1 MKRMLGLTMLTMVI
15 SSAVSGQEV
24 EPPEKPDILLI
35 VIDDLGCRDLG
46 VEGHSRHLTP
56 AIDALAADSVRFS
69 EAYCNGPNCSPS
81 RAALFTGRHGSRN
94 GVHTVGSASRGK
106 PEERKVDPP
115 VNARYIEGSEV
126 TLAEILAA
134 GGYRTG
140 FVGKWH
146 ISEDPLE
153 HGFERNVAGWRLGHP
168 KSYFPPYGNPHLED
182 GEEGE
187 YLVDRLGSE
196 TAAMIRDFESDPDGQ
211 PWFVAYS
218 PYAVHTPIQAPVD
231 AVEAMKKRHPGI
243 SNRAARYAVMV
254 ERTDAAIGEVL
265 AAVDPDRTVVCFVSD
280 NGGLQPVTDMAP
292 YRGGKGM
299 LFDGGIRSPMYVRG
313 PGLEP
318 RDVAVPVQ
326 VFDLHPTLL
335 DLAGVP
341 LPGKLTL
348 DAKSLQP
355 LLASPEGDISDSR
368 GPIYWHF
375 PAYLEG
381 RDSESRE
388 PERRFRTT
396 PAGAIREGRWKLVEW
411 FEDGEVWLFD
421 LESDPGET
429 RNVGDDHPETRER
442 LLSRLQG
449 WRLGIDAP
457 MPKPR

>member
-1 MKRMLGLTMLTMVI
+1 MIRFSEMTAVCTLV
-15 SSAVSGQEV
+15 SSVVCGGGT
-24 EPPEKPDILLI
+24 EPSERPDILLI

-46 VEGHSRHLTP
+46 VEGHPRHLTP
-56 AIDALAADSVRFS
+56 AIDGLASESVRFT

-81 RAALFTGRHGSRN
+81 RAALFTGRHGSRT

-115 VNARYIEGSEV
+115 ASSSFIQESEV
-126 TLAEILAA
+126 VLSESLAA
-134 GGYRTG
+134 AGYRTG

-146 ISEDPLE
+146 ISDDPLD
-153 HGFERNVAGWRLGHP
+153 HGFERNVGGWRLGHP
-168 KSYFPPYGNPHLED
+168 KSYFPPYKNPALED

-187 YLVDRLGSE
+187 YLVDRLGRE
-196 TAAMIRDFESDPDGQ
+196 TVSMIRDFEADTKGR
-211 PWFVAYS
+211 PWFVTYS
-218 PYAVHTPIQAPVD
+218 PYAVHTPIQAPED
-231 AVEAMKKRHPGI
+231 AVEEMKKRHPGI

-254 ERTDAAIGEVL
+254 ERTDAAVAEIL
-265 AAVDPDRTVVCFVSD
+265 AAVDPESTVVCFVSD

-299 LFDGGIRSPMYVRG
+299 LFDGGIRTPMYVRG

-318 RDVAVPVQ
+318 RTVGVPVQ

-335 DLAGVP
+335 DLASVPRPEGV
-341 LPGKLTL
+341 TL
-348 DAKSLQP
+348 DARSLQS
-355 LLASPEGDISDSR
+355 LLEDSGGETAELR
-368 GPIYWHF
+368 GPIHWHF

-381 RDSESRE
+381 RDPESRE

-396 PAGAIREGRWKLVEW
+396 PAGAIRDGRWKLVEW
-411 FEDGEVWLFD
+411 FEDGQTSLFD

-429 RNVGDDHPETRER
+429 TDVGDAHPEVRER
-442 LLSRLQG
+442 LLGRLRG

-457 MPKPR
+457 MPRPR